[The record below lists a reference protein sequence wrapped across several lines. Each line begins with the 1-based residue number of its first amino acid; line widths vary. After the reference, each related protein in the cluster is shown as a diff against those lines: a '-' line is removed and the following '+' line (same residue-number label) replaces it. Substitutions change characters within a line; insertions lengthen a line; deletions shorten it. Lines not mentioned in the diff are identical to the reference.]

1 MTEEFEERIYR
12 GRESWKDE
20 RDGEMEG
27 NGWKPKII
35 PNLFRFVIQL
45 IWKNN

>member
-1 MTEEFEERIYR
+1 MTEGFEERNYR

-27 NGWKPKII
+27 NGWKPEII
-35 PNLFRFVIQL
+35 PNLFRFGIHFVE
-45 IWKNN
+45 